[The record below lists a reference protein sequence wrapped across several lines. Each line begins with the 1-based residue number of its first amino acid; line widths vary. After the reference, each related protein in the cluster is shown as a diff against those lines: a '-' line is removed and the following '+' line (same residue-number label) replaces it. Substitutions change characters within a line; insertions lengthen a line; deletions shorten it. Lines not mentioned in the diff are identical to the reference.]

1 MRIGLAGP
9 VRALAWRNL
18 VVDRMRFALS
28 VAGVAVSVMLM
39 LLLRGYLDGVY
50 QQASAYFENA
60 AGEIVVAQS
69 GTRNTLSSASVLPD
83 GTRGRARSTTGVTR
97 AIPVLFTYVILEL
110 HERKQFAFAV
120 GYDPAL
126 GGGPWTMAAGRE
138 PRADGEIVLDRLLAR
153 EHEIAV
159 GDRIELLGQQMV
171 VVGLADGT
179 TFWIGTY
186 AFLTKSALEGLV
198 RSPGATSFLFVTPGP
213 GVDPEALRQRLGELP
228 GVTALARA
236 EIIDNQRRVLGRIYD
251 GPLGLMVAIAFLVG
265 VLVVGLIT
273 YSATVERRHE
283 YGVLKAIGGGNLVLY
298 GVVAAQAL
306 VAAVTGALLGVAMG
320 LGASALLEAIRPQF
334 NIAIEPWAVGAAL
347 AASLLMAMLGS
358 LIPARAIARL
368 APSEVFRS

>member
-1 MRIGLAGP
+1 MRIGMVGP
-9 VRALAWRNL
+9 VGALAWRNL
-18 VVDRMRFALS
+18 VVDRVRFVLS
-28 VAGVAVSVMLM
+28 MAGVAVSVMLM

-60 AGEIVVAQS
+60 PGEIVVAQA

-83 GTRGRARSTTGVTR
+83 GTLARARSTNGVSR
-97 AIPVLFTYVILEL
+97 AIPVSFSYAILEL

-120 GYDPAL
+120 GYEPAL

-138 PRADGEIVLDRLLAR
+138 PRADDEIVLDRLLAR
-153 EHEIAV
+153 EHGIGL
-159 GDRIELLGQQMV
+159 GDRIELLGAQFA

-186 AFLTKSALEGLV
+186 AFVTQSALEELM
-198 RSPGATSFLFVTPGP
+198 RAPGAISFLFVTPGS
-213 GVDPEALRQRLGELP
+213 GVDPDALRQRLGELP
-228 GVTALARA
+228 GVTALART

-251 GPLGLMVAIAFLVG
+251 APLGLMVAIAFLVG

-273 YSATVERRHE
+273 YSATVERRRE

-298 GVVAAQAL
+298 RVVATQAL
-306 VAAVTGALLGVAMG
+306 VASITGALLGVAMG
-320 LGASALLEAIRPQF
+320 FGASALLEAIRPQF
-334 NIAIEPWAVGAAL
+334 NIVIAPWAVGAAL
-347 AASLLMAMLGS
+347 AGSLLMAMLGS

>member
-1 MRIGLAGP
+1 
-9 VRALAWRNL
+9 
-18 VVDRMRFALS
+18 
-28 VAGVAVSVMLM
+28 
-39 LLLRGYLDGVY
+39 
-50 QQASAYFENA
+50 
-60 AGEIVVAQS
+60 
-69 GTRNTLSSASVLPD
+69 
-83 GTRGRARSTTGVTR
+83 
-97 AIPVLFTYVILEL
+97 
-110 HERKQFAFAV
+110 
-120 GYDPAL
+120 
-126 GGGPWTMAAGRE
+126 
-138 PRADGEIVLDRLLAR
+138 
-153 EHEIAV
+153 
-159 GDRIELLGQQMV
+159 
-171 VVGLADGT
+171 
-179 TFWIGTY
+179 
-186 AFLTKSALEGLV
+186 
-198 RSPGATSFLFVTPGP
+198 
-213 GVDPEALRQRLGELP
+213 VDPEALRQRLGELP